1 MKSQINKWIKEKEYR
16 KCFDLISKSMT
27 HRQCVEWA
35 VFSAEGALPF
45 YTGKSKAPKEA
56 IEAAKRCL
64 VENFSPESVKAAA
77 AAYAAAAA
85 AAAAAYAA
93 YAAAAAYYAAYAAD
107 AAAYAAYAAYAAAAH
122 AADAAAAWAAYA
134 ADAAAWAVNNKKEI
148 ALKIIEKGLD
158 ILEPVSVKFMKS
170 L

>member
-1 MKSQINKWIKEKEYR
+1 MRNQINKWIKEKEYR

-56 IEAAKRCL
+56 IEAAQRCL
-64 VENFSPESVKAAA
+64 REDFSPESVKAAN
-77 AAYAAAAA
+77 A

-93 YAAAAAYYAAYAAD
+93 YAAAAAAAAD
-107 AAAYAAYAAYAAAAH
+107 AAYAAANAAAN
-122 AADAAAAWAAYA
+122 AADAAYAAAWAAYA
-134 ADAAAWAVNNKKEI
+134 AYAANNRKEF
-148 ALKIIEKGLD
+148 ALKIINEGLE
-158 ILEPVSVKFMKS
+158 ILEPTSVKFMKS